1 MVAHDCPSDS
11 LTRPS
16 VENYSM
22 GGRSRSSVKASVN
35 ANRKKSKKKGL
46 NANRGG
52 SLPSDPQEKFPQH
65 TKPALEDNGLYLAE
79 SRSIAMYLISKY
91 AKDDSL
97 YPKDVNKRVLV
108 DQRLF
113 FDQDLYNRIFN
124 VFRPKFYG
132 EQVDTGSIDKVN
144 EGLETLNR
152 MLDGKQ
158 WLAGDKITLADY
170 AVANSLSALE
180 FVPESGIDPT
190 KQPNI
195 KEWLPRVESSH
206 PKYGESLKELREGFK
221 KMEQK

>member
-1 MVAHDCPSDS
+1 MAPPTLYGHPMSPPCRLVRLVAGIIGVDLKVVDLKDS
-11 LTRPS
+11 GIDMKSPDML
-16 VENYSM
+16 
-22 GGRSRSSVKASVN
+22 
-35 ANRKKSKKKGL
+35 KKI
-46 NANRGG
+46 
-52 SLPSDPQEKFPQH
+52 PQH
-65 TKPALEDNGLYLAE
+65 TIPALEDDGLYLAE
-79 SRSIAMYLISKY
+79 SRAIVMYLISKY

-113 FDQDLYNRIFN
+113 FDQDLYNRILN
-124 VFRPKFYG
+124 VARPKFYG
-132 EQVDTGSIDKVN
+132 EQKDPSSIDKVN
-144 EGLETLNR
+144 DGLDTLNR

-170 AVANSLSALE
+170 AVANSLSVLE

-206 PKYGESLKELREGFK
+206 PKYVESLKELREGLK
-221 KMEQK
+221 KMAQK

>member
-1 MVAHDCPSDS
+1 MAPPTLYDHPMSPPSRLVRLVAGIIGVDLKVFVVDIMDS
-11 LTRPS
+11 
-16 VENYSM
+16 EIDM
-22 GGRSRSSVKASVN
+22 KSSEMLKI
-35 ANRKKSKKKGL
+35 
-46 NANRGG
+46 
-52 SLPSDPQEKFPQH
+52 FPQH
-65 TKPALEDNGLYLAE
+65 TIPALEYNGLYLAE
-79 SRSIAMYLISKY
+79 SRAIAMYLISKY
-91 AKDDSL
+91 VKDDSL
-97 YPKDVNKRVLV
+97 YTKDVNKRILV
-108 DQRLF
+108 HQRLF
-113 FDQDLYNRIFN
+113 FDQDLYNRIFS

-152 MLDGKQ
+152 TLDGKQ
-158 WLAGDKITLADY
+158 WLAGDKITLAEC

-221 KMEQK
+221 KMAQK